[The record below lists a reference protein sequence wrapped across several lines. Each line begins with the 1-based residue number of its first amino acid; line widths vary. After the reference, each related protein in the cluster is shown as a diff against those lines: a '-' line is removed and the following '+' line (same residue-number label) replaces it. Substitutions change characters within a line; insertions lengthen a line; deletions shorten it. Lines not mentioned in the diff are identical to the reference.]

1 MIFATG
7 KVVGHCHIESLIG
20 EGSSAWVYKASHQTL
35 GIPVAV
41 KVLKPAPQDSL
52 ASHLTTYR
60 DRFRREAQLAARIN
74 HEGIVRVL
82 DFGEEAGN
90 LYLVMEFVNGHTL
103 SEYMRKGGPMTEEM
117 ALRVTAWLATALHAA
132 HSQNI
137 VHRDVKPG
145 NILITKDGWLK
156 LSDLGLAKDMGVRE
170 LTNLDTVLGT
180 PYYMAP
186 ESLKPG
192 HEVGPPADLYS
203 LGIILFEMLT
213 GRPPF
218 SGTLSQVI
226 SGHLHAEP
234 SYVATVGSA
243 KSPLPEGTVKLLK
256 AMLAKDP
263 ALRPRTGREVA
274 ELCQLRLQGVQSGSA
289 FNAGTEAPREAR
301 HLADSSTFQRLG
313 QFMERNLGSSV
324 SEYQGRQ
331 VMHTTG
337 RERVLIWIL
346 AAVFLGGALAAY
358 VASR

>member
-1 MIFATG
+1 MIFAAG
-7 KVVGHCHIESLIG
+7 KVLGHCHIASLIG
-20 EGSSAWVYKASHQTL
+20 EGSSAWVYKANHQTL

-41 KVLKPAPQDSL
+41 KVLKTAPNDSL

-82 DFGEEAGN
+82 DFGEEMGN
-90 LYLVMEFVNGHTL
+90 LYLVMEYVNGHTL
-103 SEYMRKGGPMTEEM
+103 SEYLRKGGPMTEEM

-156 LSDLGLAKDMGVRE
+156 ISDLGLAKDMAARD
-170 LTNLDTVLGT
+170 LTNLDTLLGT

-186 ESLKPG
+186 ESFRPG
-192 HEVGPPADLYS
+192 QDVSPAADLYS
-203 LGIILFEMLT
+203 LGIILYEMLA

-218 SGTLSQVI
+218 SGTLNQVI
-226 SGHLHAEP
+226 SGHLHSEP
-234 SYVATVGSA
+234 SYTIAVGSA
-243 KSPLPEGTVKLLK
+243 KAPLPEGTVKLLR
-256 AMLAKDP
+256 ALLAKDP
-263 ALRPRTGREVA
+263 TVRPRTGREVA
-274 ELCQLRLQGVQSGSA
+274 ELCQLRLQSVKSGAA
-289 FNAGTEAPREAR
+289 FANAEAPRDAR
-301 HLADSSTFQRLG
+301 HLAESSTFQRLG

-331 VMHTTG
+331 VLHTTG
-337 RERVLIWIL
+337 RERILIWIL
-346 AAVFLGGALAAY
+346 AAVFLGGAIAAY
-358 VASR
+358 LASR